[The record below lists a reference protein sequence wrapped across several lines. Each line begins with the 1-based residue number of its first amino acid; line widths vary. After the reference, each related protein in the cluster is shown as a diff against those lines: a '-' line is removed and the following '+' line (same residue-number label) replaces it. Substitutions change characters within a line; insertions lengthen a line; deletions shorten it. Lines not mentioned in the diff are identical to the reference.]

1 LTVGVIALSARTCG
15 LPYAFIVEVAVG
27 AQADGFRNTL
37 GVDPGKRG
45 VTSMA
50 SPDVSEVSR
59 RSVFAGPVVA
69 AITLLAAL
77 IATREAGVPLSDP
90 DHVGARRLAMVCSLV
105 AALVLLDIVVRS
117 ARRSGNAL
125 PSLTA
130 IRRVRGERWTRH
142 RGVAVVSALVSFYVT
157 YVAYR
162 NLKSVV
168 PLLRPGDLFDRE
180 LADLDRSLFGGS
192 DPAELLHTV
201 LGTGVSTQIL
211 STVYVTF
218 VFFLP
223 LSLAIA
229 LVFSPDLQG
238 GIYYATALSINWT
251 IGAASYFLIP
261 ARGPIYFVPGEFA
274 ALPDSHASYLQ
285 NLLLDQR
292 REFLAD
298 PSAPGAAQNIA
309 AFASLHCSLLFTAAL
324 AAHLIGLGRRVRI
337 ALWVLF
343 VLSVVATIHL
353 GWHYVLDDVAGVLI
367 GLAAIALAKV
377 LTGFEPRSTRAQ
389 PAPERSS

>member
-1 LTVGVIALSARTCG
+1 
-15 LPYAFIVEVAVG
+15 
-27 AQADGFRNTL
+27 
-37 GVDPGKRG
+37 
-45 VTSMA
+45 M
-50 SPDVSEVSR
+50 SEVSR

-69 AITLLAAL
+69 AVTVLAAL
-77 IATREAGVPLSDP
+77 LATHEAGVPFTDP
-90 DHVGARRLAMVCSLV
+90 DHVGARRLFLVCCLV
-105 AALVLLDIVVRS
+105 AALVVLDIVLRAMRAS
-117 ARRSGNAL
+117 DRRL
-125 PSLTA
+125 PSLGELRTV
-130 IRRVRGERWTRH
+130 RRERWTRH
-142 RGVAVVSALVSFYVT
+142 RGIAAISALVSFYVT

-168 PLLRPGDLFDRE
+168 PLIRPGDLFDRE
-180 LADLDRSLFGGS
+180 LADIDRAVFGFGT
-192 DPAELLHTV
+192 DPAELLHSV

-211 STVYVTF
+211 SSIYVTF

-238 GIYYATALSINWT
+238 GIYYATALSVNWL

-261 ARGPIYFVPGEFA
+261 ARGPIYYVPDDFA

-285 NLLLDQR
+285 GLLLDQR

-298 PSAPGAAQNIA
+298 PAAPGAAQNIA

-337 ALWVLF
+337 TLWALF
-343 VLSVVATIHL
+343 VLSAVATVHL

-367 GLAAIALAKV
+367 GLAALAIARL
-377 LTGFEPRSTRAQ
+377 LTGFEPRNRRARTA
-389 PAPERSS
+389 PAPSVPAAAAEPSPLSQ

>member
-1 LTVGVIALSARTCG
+1 MDAANRVATSSAS
-15 LPYAFIVEVAVG
+15 ADVAV
-27 AQADGFRNTL
+27 
-37 GVDPGKRG
+37 
-45 VTSMA
+45 
-50 SPDVSEVSR
+50 VSR

-69 AITLLAAL
+69 IVTVVAAL
-77 IATREAGVPLSDP
+77 TATHEAGVPFTDP
-90 DHVGARRLAMVCSLV
+90 DHVGARRLAMVCGLV
-105 AALVLLDIVVRS
+105 AVLVVLDIVVRA
-117 ARRSGNAL
+117 ARRSGRTIPPL
-125 PSLTA
+125 SA
-130 IRRVRGERWTRH
+130 IRSVRSERWTRH
-142 RGVAVVSALVSFYVT
+142 RGTAVASALVGFYVT

-180 LADLDRSLFGGS
+180 LAQLDRALFGGN
-192 DPAELLHTV
+192 DPAALLHSV

-223 LSLAIA
+223 LSLAFA
-229 LVFSPDLQG
+229 LVFSPDLQAG
-238 GIYYATALSINWT
+238 VYYATALAVNWT

-261 ARGPIYFVPGEFA
+261 ARGPIYFVPGDFA

-285 NLLLDQR
+285 GLLLDQR

-298 PSAPGAAQNIA
+298 PNAPGAAQNIA

-337 ALWVLF
+337 ALWALF
-343 VLSVVATIHL
+343 LVSAVSTVHL
-353 GWHYVLDDVAGVLI
+353 GWHYVIDDVAGVLI
-367 GLAAIALAKV
+367 GLAALAIARL
-377 LTGFEPRSTRAQ
+377 LTGFEPRTGSGRRVA
-389 PAPERSS
+389 PASRPRPSPLSQ

>member
-1 LTVGVIALSARTCG
+1 MDPALRAVT
-15 LPYAFIVEVAVG
+15 PVAY
-27 AQADGFRNTL
+27 
-37 GVDPGKRG
+37 
-45 VTSMA
+45 
-50 SPDVSEVSR
+50 PDVSVVSR

-69 AITLLAAL
+69 GVTVLAAL
-77 IATREAGVPLSDP
+77 VATHEAGVSFSDP
-90 DHVGARRLAMVCSLV
+90 DHVGARRLAMVCALV
-105 AALVLLDIVVRS
+105 AVLVVLDIVVRA
-117 ARRSGNAL
+117 ARRSGRPI
-125 PSLTA
+125 PSLSV
-130 IRRVRGERWTRH
+130 VRTVRCERWTRQ

-180 LADLDRSLFGGS
+180 LADLDRGLFGGN
-192 DPAELLHTV
+192 DPAELLHAV

-238 GIYYATALSINWT
+238 GIYYATALSVNWT

-261 ARGPIYFVPGEFA
+261 ARGPIYYVPSDFA
-274 ALPDSHASYLQ
+274 GLPDSHASYLQ
-285 NLLLDQR
+285 GLLLDQR

-324 AAHLIGLGRRVRI
+324 AAHLIGLGQRVRI

-343 VLSVVATIHL
+343 VLSAVATVHL
-353 GWHYVLDDVAGVLI
+353 GWHYVLDDVAGILI
-367 GLAAIALAKV
+367 GLAALAIAKV
-377 LTGFEPRSTRAQ
+377 LTGFEPRT
-389 PAPERSS
+389 APGRSACQRSG

>member
-1 LTVGVIALSARTCG
+1 
-15 LPYAFIVEVAVG
+15 
-27 AQADGFRNTL
+27 
-37 GVDPGKRG
+37 VDPALRA
-45 VTSMA
+45 VTPVA
-50 SPDVSEVSR
+50 YPDVSVVSR

-69 AITLLAAL
+69 GVTVLAAL
-77 IATREAGVPLSDP
+77 VATHEAGVSFSDP
-90 DHVGARRLAMVCSLV
+90 DHVGARRLAMVCALV
-105 AALVLLDIVVRS
+105 AVLVVLDIVVRA
-117 ARRSGNAL
+117 ARRSGRPI
-125 PSLTA
+125 PSLSV
-130 IRRVRGERWTRH
+130 VRTVRCERWTRQ

-180 LADLDRSLFGGS
+180 LADLDRGLFGGN
-192 DPAELLHTV
+192 DPAELLHAV

-238 GIYYATALSINWT
+238 GIYYATALSVNWT

-261 ARGPIYFVPGEFA
+261 ARGPIYYVPSDFA
-274 ALPDSHASYLQ
+274 GLPDSHASYLQ
-285 NLLLDQR
+285 GLLLDQR

-324 AAHLIGLGRRVRI
+324 AAHLIGLGQRVRI

-343 VLSVVATIHL
+343 VLSAVATVHL
-353 GWHYVLDDVAGVLI
+353 GWHYVLDDVAGILI
-367 GLAAIALAKV
+367 GLAALAIAKV
-377 LTGFEPRSTRAQ
+377 LTGFEPRT
-389 PAPERSS
+389 APGRSACQRSG

>member
-1 LTVGVIALSARTCG
+1 MH
-15 LPYAFIVEVAVG
+15 FIVEVAQRAPSSGV
-27 AQADGFRNTL
+27 RNTAA
-37 GVDPGKRG
+37 VDPALRT
-45 VTSMA
+45 VTPVA
-50 SPDVSEVSR
+50 YPDIAAVSR
-59 RSVFAGPVVA
+59 RSVFAGPLVA
-69 AITLLAAL
+69 TVTVLAAL
-77 IATREAGVPLSDP
+77 VATHEAGVPFSDP
-90 DHVGARRLAMVCSLV
+90 DHVGARRLALVCALV
-105 AALVLLDIVVRS
+105 AVLVVLDIVVRA
-117 ARRSGNAL
+117 ARRSGRPIPAL
-125 PSLTA
+125 SA
-130 IRRVRGERWTRH
+130 IRAVRCDRWTLQ

-180 LADLDRSLFGGS
+180 LADLDRSLFGGN
-192 DPAELLHTV
+192 DPAELLHAV

-223 LSLAIA
+223 LSLAVA

-238 GIYYATALSINWT
+238 GIYYATALSVNWT

-261 ARGPIYFVPGEFA
+261 ARGPIYYVPGDFA
-274 ALPDSHASYLQ
+274 GLPDSHASYLQ
-285 NLLLDQR
+285 GLLLDQR

-337 ALWVLF
+337 ALWALF
-343 VLSVVATIHL
+343 VLSAVATVHL

-367 GLAAIALAKV
+367 GLAALAIAKV
-377 LTGFEPRSTRAQ
+377 LTGFEPRHARRRA
-389 PAPERSS
+389 ARARAA